1 MSNDIK
7 LIPAKRFFVDMLTRD
22 IELIDAVLDLLD
34 NCLDGAMRSTA
45 AAAASEKPYEGF
57 SADINFNAD
66 QFTIV
71 DNCGGIPKDIAMES
85 AFRMGRADSN
95 RDSDIPTVGVYGI
108 GMKRSIFKLGEHSEI
123 TSHSGQDAFKVT
135 IDKDWMNNDD
145 AWTIPLTE
153 IEEEAIKG
161 TRICV
166 TSLRAGVSR
175 AFSKESNFEKDLTDV
190 IASHYAY
197 IIKKGF
203 TVIVNGAKIIND
215 IEILNYEDEFY
226 NNENASLAPFLYR
239 NDDIDGVSV
248 KLAIGFYR
256 GLPSEDEEDQ
266 ATEGK
271 LESKKAG
278 WTIICNDRVVL
289 HNDKTRLTG
298 WGEAGVPQYHTQFI
312 GIAGVVIFQSNT
324 PSKLPIKTTKR
335 GVDANS
341 EIYSIVKEF
350 MREGLKTFTDF
361 TNKWKSK
368 NFEKQYSQVSH
379 TISKP
384 SIEIV
389 DTVPIDKFSKIRK
402 DVGGLVYRPKLPTP
416 SKEISIKRIQFS
428 RPVSEIKKVS
438 EYLFDDPDRPAAEVG
453 EKCFDE
459 VLGKA

>member
-1 MSNDIK
+1 MQSDIK

-34 NCLDGAMRSTA
+34 NCLDGAMRSTRNIQT
-45 AAAASEKPYEGF
+45 SDRPYEGF
-57 SADINFNAD
+57 SAEIIFNPN
-66 QFTIV
+66 QFIIS
-71 DNCGGIPKDIAMES
+71 DNCGGIPKDIAINS
-85 AFRMGRADSN
+85 AFRMGRADLN
-95 RDSDIPTVGVYGI
+95 RDADIPTVGVYGI

-123 TSHSGQDAFKVT
+123 ISQSADDAFQVT
-135 IDKDWMNNDD
+135 ITKEWMNDDD
-145 AWTIPLTE
+145 AWTIPLTDIPKE
-153 IEEEAIKG
+153 TNKG
-161 TRICV
+161 TKICV
-166 TSLRAGVSR
+166 TSLRPGVSR
-175 AFSKESNFEKDLTDV
+175 AFSDNSNLEKDLKD
-190 IASHYAY
+190 IISSHYAY

-203 TVIVNGAKIIND
+203 KVSINGVIVKNEID
-215 IEILNYEDEFY
+215 ILNYEDGFY
-226 NNENASLAPFLYR
+226 NNEKESISPFLYR
-239 NDDIDGVSV
+239 NEIDGVSI

-256 GLPSEDEEDQ
+256 GLSTDEEEDQ
-266 ATEGK
+266 AKEGK

-298 WGEAGVPQYHTQFI
+298 WGEAGVPHYHTQFI

-368 NFEKQYSQVSH
+368 NFEKHYSQASQ

-384 SIEIV
+384 SIEVI
-389 DTVPIDKFSKIRK
+389 DTVPEDKFTAVRK
-402 DVGGLVYRPKLPTP
+402 DGGGLVYRPNLPAP
-416 SKEISIKRIQFS
+416 SREVLIKRIQFTKK
-428 RPVSEIKKVS
+428 VSEIKSVS
-438 EYLFDDPDRPAAEVG
+438 EYFFDDQDRTASEVG
-453 EKCFDE
+453 ERCFDE
-459 VLGKA
+459 ILKRL